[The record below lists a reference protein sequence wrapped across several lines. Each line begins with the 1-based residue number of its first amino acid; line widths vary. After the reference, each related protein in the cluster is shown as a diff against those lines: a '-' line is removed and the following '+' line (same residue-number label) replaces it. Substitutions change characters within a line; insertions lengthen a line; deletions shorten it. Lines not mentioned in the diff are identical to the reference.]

1 MGQKKLHIIHLL
13 RSSMNC
19 SRIKVVVAIKNKP
32 MLFND
37 STGVYFAR
45 G

>member
-1 MGQKKLHIIHLL
+1 MGQKKLHTIHLL

-32 MLFND
+32 MLPK
-37 STGVYFAR
+37 SSIGIYFAR